1 MILMTMTNILSL
13 RHFIT
18 GDETRRLMIYTTV
31 IISAGSSGVWLSML
45 QCTWRWWI
53 FLPLGGNDWCFM
65 TYEMVAA
72 PRMTRIRGQIWLLST
87 RHNWLVPT
95 DDNRLHRV
103 DDADMLQTTTGSVWL
118 CLFRGLRA
126 SSDTFLEEMR
136 SGLRTSLQWLWP
148 FPAMLWAGGVSGMCL
163 LFASWLNADVVAMIF
178 LRHNGNDWPLWTI
191 LLRLKEVST
200 CFERTI
206 YSRDAITTQ
215 WLWLITWE
223 WYALFDHR
231 YDAMDWYDD
240 DASDMYWW
248 CLLLC
253 LAMYCQ
259 MLFYDDMQQ
268 LDYPEQRICFGCD
281 DSCYTA
287 WLCIASGLQR
297 QLLAI
302 AWCAVLSALIM
313 DQHWC

>member
-1 MILMTMTNILSL
+1 
-13 RHFIT
+13 
-18 GDETRRLMIYTTV
+18 
-31 IISAGSSGVWLSML
+31 
-45 QCTWRWWI
+45 
-53 FLPLGGNDWCFM
+53 M

-72 PRMTRIRGQIWLLST
+72 PRMIRIQGQSWLLST

-95 DDNRLHRV
+95 DDDRLHRV
-103 DDADMLQTTTGSVWL
+103 DDADMLQTTTLV
-118 CLFRGLRA
+118 LFDYVFFAAYVQAAIFFWRNCA
-126 SSDTFLEEMR
+126 VVCVPVSSDY
-136 SGLRTSLQWLWP
+136 GP
-148 FPAMLWAGGVSGMCL
+148 FPAMQWAGGVSGMCL

-178 LRHNGNDWPLWTI
+178 LRHNGNDWLLWTI

-200 CFERTI
+200 CFERTMS
-206 YSRDAITTQ
+206 SRDAVVAQ

-268 LDYPEQRICFGCD
+268 LEYPEQRICFGCD

-287 WLCIASGLQR
+287 WLCIASGLQW
-297 QLLAI
+297 QLLVI
-302 AWCAVLSALIM
+302 AWCVVLSALIM